1 VSGQSG
7 ASGGGDDSSLFG
19 IVADGAGKVWA
30 LPNTVVGLAV
40 GLASLP
46 FGSTLTFGDN
56 AIVFN
61 NFPIG
66 PGGAITIGNV
76 ILNTEPTLDVSVPT
90 YAAMAAGPPYSDFVN
105 LGSHESAHT
114 YQYQVLGPLFFP
126 VYLLAGGA
134 FTANSP
140 FESAADNY
148 ARTGSGWLPW

>member
-1 VSGQSG
+1 M
-7 ASGGGDDSSLFG
+7 
-19 IVADGAGKVWA
+19 
-30 LPNTVVGLAV
+30 

-46 FGSTLTFGDN
+46 FGSTLSLGDSANVN

-90 YAAMAAGPPYSDFVN
+90 YAAMAAGPPYAPSDLVN

-114 YQYQVLGPLFFP
+114 NQYQVLGPLFLP
-126 VYLLAGGA
+126 AYLLAGGA